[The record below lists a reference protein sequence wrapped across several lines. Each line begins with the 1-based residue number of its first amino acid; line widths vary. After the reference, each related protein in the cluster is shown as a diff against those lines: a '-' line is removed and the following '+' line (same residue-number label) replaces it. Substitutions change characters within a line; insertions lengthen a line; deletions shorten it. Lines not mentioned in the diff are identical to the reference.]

1 MIGAIGNGLGNA
13 WGQIKKTTETTVGTV
28 AATAAAAAVA
38 ATQSST
44 PTPTPTPSATEPTP
58 STTAPVTTAPATSN
72 PVIITAP
79 TTIEPLTYSA
89 PSTGPRQ
96 VTASTV
102 SDTSLRATLGDRL
115 AESNYYAS
123 PQASAVADPIASAQR
138 EKDGAA
144 LTQAQVIA
152 QAAYSIV
159 ARAGVDDRMSLIRDS

>member
-13 WGQIKKTTETTVGTV
+13 WGQIKKTTENTVG
-28 AATAAAAAVA
+28 AVA
-38 ATQSST
+38 ATTPTQSST
-44 PTPTPTPSATEPTP
+44 TTPAPTPTPEATEPAP
-58 STTAPVTTAPATSN
+58 STTSAV
-72 PVIITAP
+72 VITAP
-79 TTIEPLTYSA
+79 TTTEPLTYSA

-96 VTASTV
+96 VTASTASQTPV
-102 SDTSLRATLGDRL
+102 RATLGDRL
-115 AESNYYAS
+115 AETNYYAS